1 MFDANQAAGRM
12 TSQGHPLTRLH
23 RAIERGTPTQ
33 IRAIVAELPRPPA
46 LEDALAICLAFLD
59 REPETYPRAAARWAS
74 RLAIERKL
82 TITDAQLALAALA
95 TLPGDGARAG
105 IEALV
110 ELSERYGLRRVDDV
124 MSAWIERRQAPRLP
138 P

>member
-1 MFDANQAAGRM
+1 M
-12 TSQGHPLTRLH
+12 TSQGHAITRLH

-59 REPETYPRAAARWAS
+59 REPGTYPRAAAKWAS
-74 RLAIERKL
+74 RFAIERRL
-82 TITDAQLALAALA
+82 TLTDAQLALAALA
-95 TLPGDGARAG
+95 TLPGESAQAG

-110 ELSERYGLRRVDDV
+110 ELSERYGLRRVDEV
-124 MSAWIERRQAPRLP
+124 MSRWNERRQLPRQP
-138 P
+138 R

>member
-1 MFDANQAAGRM
+1 M
-12 TSQGHPLTRLH
+12 TSQGHALTRLQ

-74 RLAIERKL
+74 RFAIERRL
-82 TITDAQLALAALA
+82 TLTEVQLTLAALA
-95 TLPGDGARAG
+95 ALPGDGARAG
-105 IEALV
+105 IEALI
-110 ELSERYGLRRVDDV
+110 ELTEKHGLRRVDELLT
-124 MSAWIERRQAPRLP
+124 AWGERRGVGA
-138 P
+138 

>member
-1 MFDANQAAGRM
+1 M
-12 TSQGHPLTRLH
+12 TSQGHALTRLQ

-74 RLAIERKL
+74 RFAIERRL
-82 TITDAQLALAALA
+82 TLTDVQLTLAALA
-95 TLPGDGARAG
+95 ALPGDGARAG
-105 IEALV
+105 IEALI
-110 ELSERYGLRRVDDV
+110 ELAERHGLRRVDELLT
-124 MSAWIERRQAPRLP
+124 AWGERRGVGA
-138 P
+138 

>member
-1 MFDANQAAGRM
+1 M
-12 TSQGHPLTRLH
+12 TSQGHALTRLH

-74 RLAIERKL
+74 RFAIERRL
-82 TITDAQLALAALA
+82 TLTDVQLTLAALA
-95 TLPGDGARAG
+95 ALPGDGARAG
-105 IEALV
+105 IEALI
-110 ELSERYGLRRVDDV
+110 ELTDRHGLRRVDELL
-124 MSAWIERRQAPRLP
+124 SAWGERRGVGS
-138 P
+138 